1 MEMSYETKKKGEKN
15 KKKQKN
21 KKPISKKVQKTSR
34 LTPES
39 PKT

>member
-1 MEMSYETKKKGEKN
+1 MKQKRRGKKQ
-15 KKKQKN
+15 KKQKN